1 MVLTFPAGSLHRYNL
16 AKQRQCY
23 MTRADSCLG
32 FFAFS
37 RSLFAVQ
44 LLHIKFLRN
53 KNVGNVSVDLLKR
66 SLSMVY
72 FQLYCQ

>member
-23 MTRADSCLG
+23 TTRADSSLG

-44 LLHIKFLRN
+44 LLHIKFSEITVWAML
-53 KNVGNVSVDLLKR
+53 VLI
-66 SLSMVY
+66 Y
-72 FQLYCQ
+72 